1 LFHQQK
7 IRLQFFCI
15 ISPEISITFIRRY
28 YEMIYKKVVSFNLDK
43 TVERRPIKELYI
55 SFEEIKSSG
64 DVSLVEEFIADVI
77 AYGFPFTKNM
87 MRRAMVD
94 SGKLAAFG
102 CFLKGLVLSSVGSIT
117 EISLAEQIGIKMVRL
132 PAGKFKYQGAANTD
146 FAGCELAETPLTN
159 GQFAK
164 IIELVPDLADII
176 ENPQARLEKSL
187 AVSIEE
193 TDEGKANSP
202 MVFLS
207 HTEATAL
214 ASLLGLRLPTEQ
226 EWERA
231 AAGTDGK
238 KYPDNIMPIDDN
250 ENRIVAVIGSGGGT
264 SDVTKLKKTGE
275 GFLGLIG
282 TVWQW
287 MSDSCHEEYSNE
299 VQVMIRGGSWDSN
312 IEVNLHS
319 TSRYVGDAEDQ
330 DEESGVRFAKDL
342 LV

>member
-1 LFHQQK
+1 MFSLFHQQK

-117 EISLAEQIGIKMVRL
+117 EISLAGQIG
-132 PAGKFKYQGAANTD
+132 
-146 FAGCELAETPLTN
+146 
-159 GQFAK
+159 K

-207 HTEATAL
+207 HTETTAL
-214 ASLLGLRLPTEQ
+214 ASLLGLRLSTEK

-231 AAGTDGK
+231 VAGTDGK
-238 KYPDNIMPIDDN
+238 RYPDNIYPIN
-250 ENRIVAVIGSGGGT
+250 NAHERIIAVIGSGLGT
-264 SDVTKLKKTGE
+264 SDVTKLQKTGE

-287 MSDSCHEEYSNE
+287 MSDFYSSDIQAP
-299 VQVMIRGGSWDSN
+299 VVRGGSWCDCSGEVLEIFYRNYSKAGSQYRN
-312 IEVNLHS
+312 I
-319 TSRYVGDAEDQ
+319 
-330 DEESGVRFAKDL
+330 GVRFAKDL
-342 LV
+342 PA

>member
-1 LFHQQK
+1 
-7 IRLQFFCI
+7 
-15 ISPEISITFIRRY
+15 
-28 YEMIYKKVVSFNLDK
+28 MIYKKVVSFDLDK
-43 TVERRPIKELYI
+43 TIERSPIKELYR

-102 CFLKGLVLSSVGSIT
+102 CFLKGLSR
-117 EISLAEQIGIKMVRL
+117 LAEQTGIKMIRL
-132 PAGKFKYQGAANTD
+132 PAGKFKYQGAANTA

-164 IIELVPDLADII
+164 IIELAPGLAEII

-187 AVSIEE
+187 AASIEP
-193 TDEGKANSP
+193 TPEGKANSP

-207 HTEATAL
+207 HTETTAL
-214 ASLLGLRLPTEQ
+214 ASLLGLRLSTEK

-231 AAGTDGK
+231 VAGTDGK
-238 KYPDNIMPIDDN
+238 RYPDNIYPIN
-250 ENRIVAVIGSGGGT
+250 NAHERIIAVIGSGLGT
-264 SDVTKLKKTGE
+264 SDVTKLQKTGE

-287 MSDSCHEEYSNE
+287 MSDFYSSDIQAP
-299 VQVMIRGGSWDSN
+299 VVRGGSWCDCSGEVLEIFYRNYSKAGSQYRN
-312 IEVNLHS
+312 I
-319 TSRYVGDAEDQ
+319 
-330 DEESGVRFAKDL
+330 GVRFAKDL
-342 LV
+342 PA

>member
-1 LFHQQK
+1 
-7 IRLQFFCI
+7 
-15 ISPEISITFIRRY
+15 
-28 YEMIYKKVVSFNLDK
+28 MIYKKVVSFDLDK
-43 TVERRPIKELYI
+43 TIERSPIKELYR

-117 EISLAEQIGIKMVRL
+117 EISLAGQIG
-132 PAGKFKYQGAANTD
+132 
-146 FAGCELAETPLTN
+146 
-159 GQFAK
+159 K